1 MATPNKIAPQFPLQ
15 IDEDSG
21 AYNEYG
27 LEDLTKVINQN
38 LKMVLLTSPGE
49 RLMYPNFGV
58 GLRRYLFEHDVVVT
72 RGLGSTPPLRENII
86 SQIETYLPYIRIEQL
101 EVNNSS
107 NNNMLNVKL
116 RYSVI
121 NSNTSAVFNL
131 TVTEV
136 NDSTL

>member
-1 MATPNKIAPQFPLQ
+1 MNVKIIFASYLRRKDFNMATPNKIAPQFPLQ

-58 GLRRYLFEHDVVVT
+58 FSVGLIFNSFKSFWVHRISCIVCHVT
-72 RGLGSTPPLRENII
+72 HIDNKTNPLKKDLPLR
-86 SQIETYLPYIRIEQL
+86 
-101 EVNNSS
+101 
-107 NNNMLNVKL
+107 KK
-116 RYSVI
+116 RYHRFLGWMIFSPSGWLSHI
-121 NSNTSAVFNL
+121 
-131 TVTEV
+131 
-136 NDSTL
+136 